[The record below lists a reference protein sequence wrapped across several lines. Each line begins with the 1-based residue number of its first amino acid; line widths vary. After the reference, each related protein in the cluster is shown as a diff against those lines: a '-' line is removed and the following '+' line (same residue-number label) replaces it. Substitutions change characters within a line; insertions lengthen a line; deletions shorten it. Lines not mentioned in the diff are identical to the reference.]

1 MRISKSA
8 ISLQL
13 RLNLTP
19 VYVFLFSSYLANER
33 KDSALDYKP
42 PVPPHRNVGT
52 RAMLPPQLPQ
62 AAPAKVAHYFGF
74 LHRIL
79 LIHLSLSLVDRTRT

>member
-8 ISLQL
+8 NSLPLRHTLSLYIS
-13 RLNLTP
+13 T
-19 VYVFLFSSYLANER
+19 FFSYLANER
-33 KDSALDYKP
+33 KDIALDYKP

-62 AAPAKVAHYFGF
+62 AAPAKVAHDFCF
-74 LHRIL
+74 LYGVL
-79 LIHLSLSLVDRTRT
+79 